1 MSTTIPAARLQLSQV
16 AARQYAAMFR
26 LSTAVEIDH
35 DLRGLV
41 DIRASQL
48 NGCAFCLDMHW
59 RDARAAGES
68 EERLYMLDSW
78 RESPLYSERERAALE
93 LCEAITLISDGH
105 VADDVWERARAVFD
119 EHELSQ
125 LVIAITVI
133 NAWNRLNI
141 TTRLEPGHYER
152 GQFRQRAAA
161 TSPDRS

>member
-1 MSTTIPAARLQLSQV
+1 MSTTIPAGRLQLSQV

-35 DLRGLV
+35 ELRGLI

-78 RESPLYSERERAALE
+78 RESTLYNEREQAALE
-93 LCEAITLISDGH
+93 LCEAITLITEGH
-105 VADDVWERARAVFD
+105 VADDVWGRALAVFD

-125 LVIAITVI
+125 LVLAITVI

-141 TTRLEPGHYER
+141 TTRLEPGHYEP
-152 GQFRQRAAA
+152 GQFGSPAA
-161 TSPDRS
+161 TVSPDRS